1 MSLGQS
7 LLLVPL
13 LIALNA
19 FFVSAEYAIIAIR
32 PGEIESLRKRGRL
45 GVVASIERLKA
56 SPASAIGTIQVCI
69 TMTNLLLGWIAEPAM
84 TLLLQRAFS
93 PLVGL
98 SPTVMT
104 VVSTTLGFVIVTL
117 LTVVLSELLPKALTL
132 RFAELAARVT
142 ARPIVFVQA
151 GIRPLVWVMNKLAN
165 VVIRPLGIGSVED
178 LETEKVSV
186 DELRILA
193 NQAVETGVLSPRER
207 SIILASLTLGRRRAR
222 DVMVH
227 RTRVQCVDLGR
238 SMDENKQMVDTMLHT
253 RFPLCEGGLDHPVGI
268 LKVKEFL
275 TAYHAGGTTQML
287 RLLADPPVFAP
298 ELISLDQ
305 LLRVFTDNNT
315 EVVLLAN
322 EYGAVEGMVTLQ
334 DVVDELL
341 AEEPGATLAAAAD
354 PA

>member
-1 MSLGQS
+1 M
-7 LLLVPL
+7 
-13 LIALNA
+13 NA

-32 PGEIESLRKRGRL
+32 PGQIEALRRRGRHR
-45 GVVASIERLKA
+45 VVAAIERLKA

-84 TLLLQRAFS
+84 TQLLQHLFR
-93 PLVGL
+93 PLMEL
-98 SPTVMT
+98 SPTVMG
-104 VVSTTLGFVIVTL
+104 VISTAVGFVIVTL

-132 RFAELAARVT
+132 RFAEFSARMT
-142 ARPIVFVQA
+142 ARPIVLVQT
-151 GIRPLVWVMNKLAN
+151 GIRPLVWLMNKLAN
-165 VVIRPLGIGSVED
+165 VVIRPFGMGSVEE

-207 SIILASLTLGRRRAR
+207 SIILASLTLGRRKAR

-227 RTRVQCVDLGR
+227 RTQVQFVDLNK
-238 SMDENKQMVDTMLHT
+238 SIEENKQVVDTMLHT
-253 RFPLCEGGLDHPVGI
+253 RFPLCEGGLDRTVGI

-275 TAYHAGGTTQML
+275 TAYHAGGTTPML
-287 RLLADPPVFAP
+287 RLLADRPVFAP

-305 LLRVFTDNNT
+305 LLRVFTENSA
-315 EVVLLAN
+315 EMVLLAN
-322 EYGAVEGMVTLQ
+322 EYGAVEGLVTLQ

-341 AEEPGATLAAAAD
+341 APEPAPVPAARS
-354 PA
+354 PLP